1 MIFNSDLTSL
11 RVPGY
16 ILENVQPC
24 AGLVILRICI
34 LRQVEQTAH
43 QFKYN
48 PLLPL
53 KRILKHIIS
62 NYIIDKKGF

>member
-24 AGLVILRICI
+24 AGLVILQICI
-34 LRQVEQTAH
+34 PRQVEQTAH
-43 QFKYN
+43 KFKNN
-48 PLLPL
+48 PLPPL
-53 KRILKHIIS
+53 KRI
-62 NYIIDKKGF
+62 